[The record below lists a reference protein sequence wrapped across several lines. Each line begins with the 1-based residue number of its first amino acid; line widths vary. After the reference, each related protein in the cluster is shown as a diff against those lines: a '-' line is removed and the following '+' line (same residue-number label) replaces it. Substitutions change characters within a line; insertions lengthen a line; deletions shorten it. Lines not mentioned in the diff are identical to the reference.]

1 MVFVD
6 TEYKLQASVNNN
18 YESREDATI
27 QGKCEIKVQSTNKVA
42 ILLVVYIRCVVFT
55 SRNPDWHGCSSFHTL
70 FLNYIYTSYF
80 PIISPF
86 KSMTVLMR
94 KY

>member
-1 MVFVD
+1 MVFGACSMYSVS
-6 TEYKLQASVNNN
+6 TVNNN

-27 QGKCEIKVQSTNKVA
+27 QGKREIKGQSTNKVA
-42 ILLVVYIRCVVFT
+42 ILLLVVFT
-55 SRNPDWHGCSSFHTL
+55 SRNPDWDGCSSFHTL
-70 FLNYIYTSYF
+70 FLHYIYTSYF

-94 KY
+94 KYEKGR